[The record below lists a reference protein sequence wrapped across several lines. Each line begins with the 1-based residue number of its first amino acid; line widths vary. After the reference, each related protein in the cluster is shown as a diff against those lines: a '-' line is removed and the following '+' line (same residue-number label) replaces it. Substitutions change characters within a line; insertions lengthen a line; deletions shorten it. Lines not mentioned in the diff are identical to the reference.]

1 MATTRG
7 GTSTLAAS
15 RMVLREAQCKQL
27 SFLKLAAVLIL
38 LSLAVVDVSF
48 IFLVAVHSRWHAR
61 LHAGTVS
68 TLL

>member
-1 MATTRG
+1 
-7 GTSTLAAS
+7 
-15 RMVLREAQCKQL
+15 MVLREAQCKQL